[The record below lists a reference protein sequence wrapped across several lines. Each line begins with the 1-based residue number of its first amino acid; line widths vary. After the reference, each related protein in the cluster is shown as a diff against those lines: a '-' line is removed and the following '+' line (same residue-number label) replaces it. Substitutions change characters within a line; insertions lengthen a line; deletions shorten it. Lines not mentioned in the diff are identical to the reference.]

1 MRDDTGYAARL
12 FAAYADR
19 PTVEVELGGARRRV
33 PEGITVLQ
41 ALWHAGIPT
50 IHGAGCLGGA
60 CGACTTTYR
69 LPDDPT
75 SRTGLGCQ
83 ITVREGMAITLYP
96 IDPPAKPRYRMAEI
110 EDPREA
116 LFTLYP
122 ETRRCTRCD
131 ACTTACPQDI
141 PVRQAVVQ
149 LMNRDLEAAAPA
161 FDECV
166 MCGFCTLVCEVG
178 IAPNLLGMY
187 ARKARARGRPGPPE
201 LARRMAEV
209 SEGRYAAAWKG
220 LLEGPPEGLGAR
232 CRAILAEG
240 PPR

>member
-1 MRDDTGYAARL
+1 LRDDTGYAARL

-19 PTVEVELGGARRRV
+19 PTVEVELGGARHQV

-41 ALWHAGIPT
+41 AFWHAGYPT

-60 CGACTTTYR
+60 CGACTVTYR
-69 LPDDPT
+69 LPDGPAT
-75 SRTGLGCQ
+75 HTGLGCQ
-83 ITVREGMAITLYP
+83 LTVREGMAVNLYP
-96 IDPPAKPRYRMAEI
+96 IDPPAKPRYQMAEI

-116 LFTLYP
+116 LFSIYP

-141 PVRQAVVQ
+141 PVRQTVVQ
-149 LMNRDLEAAAPA
+149 MMNQDLEAVAPA

-166 MCGFCTLVCEVG
+166 MCGFCTLMCEVG

-187 ARKARARGRPGPPE
+187 ARKAQARGRPGPPE
-201 LARRMAEV
+201 LAARMEAVEA
-209 SEGRYAAAWKG
+209 GRYEGAFRD
-220 LLEGPPEGLGAR
+220 LLEGPPEGLEAR
-232 CRAILAEG
+232 CRAVFAEG